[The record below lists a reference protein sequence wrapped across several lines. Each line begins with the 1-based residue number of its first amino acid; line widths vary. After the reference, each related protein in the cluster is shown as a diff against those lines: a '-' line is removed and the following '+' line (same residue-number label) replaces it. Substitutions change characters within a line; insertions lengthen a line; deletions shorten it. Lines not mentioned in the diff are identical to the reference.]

1 MRFHWLSQM
10 SETLAPTLQALFGLL
25 VLLGI
30 AWLLSESRR
39 EVSLRLVLGGLGLQ
53 LLLGVLL
60 LKWPAAKEAFLL
72 LNEMVLA
79 LQKATDAGAQF
90 VFGYLAG
97 SEAPFA
103 VTAPEHGF
111 VFAFRALPL
120 ILVVSALSALLFHWR
135 VLPLVVRG
143 FAWVLRRTLGTSG
156 ALGLAT
162 AANVFIGM
170 TEAPLLIRPYLK
182 TMSRS
187 ALFALMVSGMATIAG
202 TVMLLYAS
210 ILSGIIPNAMGQILT
225 ASLMSAPAA
234 LVIAGIMLPE
244 ASQREPFDAH
254 IEIESESAM
263 DAITRGAL
271 AAIPLMLNVM
281 ALLIVMLAL
290 VSLANDLLG
299 LLPQVADAPLSLERL
314 LGWVFAP
321 IVWLIGIPWQEAQ
334 TAGALMGTKTVLN
347 ELIAYVQLTQL
358 SPDALSERSRLIML
372 YALCGFA
379 NFGSLGIM
387 IGGLA
392 SIAPERRSEIVA
404 LGMKSILAGTLA
416 TLMTGAIAGL
426 LL

>member
-1 MRFHWLSQM
+1 M
-10 SETLAPTLQALFGLL
+10 
-25 VLLGI
+25 
-30 AWLLSESRR
+30 
-39 EVSLRLVLGGLGLQ
+39 
-53 LLLGVLL
+53 
-60 LKWPAAKEAFLL
+60 
-72 LNEMVLA
+72 
-79 LQKATDAGAQF
+79 
-90 VFGYLAG
+90 
-97 SEAPFA
+97 
-103 VTAPEHGF
+103 
-111 VFAFRALPL
+111 
-120 ILVVSALSALLFHWR
+120 VSALSALLFHWR
-135 VLPLVVRG
+135 VLPLVVRA
-143 FAWVLRRTLGTSG
+143 FAWVLRRTLGTGG

-182 TMSRS
+182 TLSRP

-210 ILSGIIPNAMGQILT
+210 ILGDIIPNAMGQILT

-234 LVIAGIMLPE
+234 LVIAGIMLQE
-244 ASQREPFDAH
+244 TRDTGTIDAR

-263 DAITRGAL
+263 DAVTRGAL
-271 AAIPLMLNVM
+271 AAIPLMLNVI

-290 VSLANDLLG
+290 VHLANALLG
-299 LLPQVADAPLSLERL
+299 LLPQIAQAPLSLERI

-347 ELIAYVQLTQL
+347 ELIAYVQLSQL
-358 SPDALSERSRLIML
+358 PPEALSERSRLIML

>member
-1 MRFHWLSQM
+1 M

>member
-1 MRFHWLSQM
+1 MPESFL
-10 SETLAPTLQALFGLL
+10 LTLQALFGLL
-25 VLLGI
+25 VLLSL

-39 EVSLRLVLGGLGLQ
+39 DISPRLVLGGLSLQ
-53 LLLGVLL
+53 LLLGLLL
-60 LKWPAAKEAFLL
+60 LKWPMAREAFLL
-72 LNEMVLA
+72 LNRLVLA
-79 LQKATDAGAQF
+79 LQNATDAGARF

-97 SEAPFA
+97 GDPPFA
-103 VTAPEHGF
+103 ITAPEHAF

-135 VLPLVVRG
+135 ILPLFVRA
-143 FAWVLRRTLGTSG
+143 FAWVLRHTLGTGG

-182 TMSRS
+182 TLSRP

-210 ILSGIIPNAMGQILT
+210 ILGELIPNAMGQILT

-234 LVIAGIMLPE
+234 LVMAGIMLPE
-244 ASQREPFDAH
+244 RTCDQAFDAR

-263 DAITRGAL
+263 DAITRGTL

-290 VSLANDLLG
+290 VSLANALLG
-299 LLPQVADAPLSLERL
+299 LLPELAGAPLSLERL
-314 LGWVFAP
+314 LGWLFAP
-321 IVWLIGIPWQEAQ
+321 IVWLIGIPWAEAQ
-334 TAGALMGTKTVLN
+334 SAGALMGTKTVLN
-347 ELIAYVQLTQL
+347 ELIAYVQLSQL
-358 SPDALSERSRLIML
+358 PPEALSERSRLIML

-404 LGMKSILAGTLA
+404 LGLKSILAGTLA

-426 LL
+426 LLV